1 MILENNTG
9 EDKTSIAIRYASKG
23 YTGTFDL
30 YINDSKTARQL
41 AFTSTS
47 DWYMN
52 TSNIVSGRIDIP
64 DGATIKIVPSN
75 PANIDYIVLGN
86 DETLPVIPEETVSR
100 EQELA
105 RQMETESIVLAQNDG
120 VLPLSE
126 DTKIAVFG
134 SGQLA
139 PATGGSGSG
148 AVNGE
153 YTSNFIDGLY
163 ELGIEPYQEL
173 LEYYERAST
182 PTTTLTMAG
191 IPAQNIRTNGV
202 PLCIPGQAG
211 RTPQG
216 SIRPTSSWITGK
228 SPTTESSQGAA
239 QESDVAIVYIT
250 RTTAQKRWTASSN
263 RATGT

>member
-1 MILENNTG
+1 MVDRGGNRIDQAPATDDEYASGGAYYDHFDSGERKGLILENNTG

-23 YTGTFDL
+23 YTGAFDL

-86 DETLPVIPEETVSR
+86 DETLPVIPGEETVSR

-105 RQMETESIVLAQNDG
+105 RQMETESIVLARSSTASCRS
-120 VLPLSE
+120 LRTPKSRYSE
-126 DTKIAVFG
+126 AA
-134 SGQLA
+134 QLA

-163 ELGIEPYQEL
+163 EG
-173 LEYYERAST
+173 
-182 PTTTLTMAG
+182 AG
-191 IPAQNIRTNGV
+191 DRTVPGAFGV
-202 PLCIPGQAG
+202 LRSARPLQQ
-211 RTPQG
+211 RH
-216 SIRPTSSWITGK
+216 
-228 SPTTESSQGAA
+228 
-239 QESDVAIVYIT
+239 
-250 RTTAQKRWTASSN
+250 
-263 RATGT
+263 